1 MFCKLYYLGFLK
13 LPFLFNIFINDLY
26 LWVSKTDLL
35 NFADNNTISAAEDT
49 IKKINSTLKRD
60 CQAAIDWFKINEM
73 IVNPVKYPTTVV

>member
-1 MFCKLYYLGFLK
+1 MIYISG
-13 LPFLFNIFINDLY
+13 I
-26 LWVSKTDLL
+26 KTDLL

-49 IKKINSTLKRD
+49 IKKINSTLKQD